1 MKNLFNNPWFVAAI
15 GAFAMIYLGLTVVKP
30 LLNGDQTAVADSGDY
45 EDFEDVDGRAVA
57 SGTRGV
63 SVLARENI
71 SWLHDVDRD
80 PFTGT
85 SLAREVNL
93 AGPLPKVASLFV
105 GAGVQAA
112 VINNRLV
119 YVGDVVDH
127 YRVTNIAAQH
137 VQVSLAGRSY
147 RLEPDV

>member
-15 GAFAMIYLGLTVVKP
+15 GAFAVIYLGLTVVKP
-30 LLNGDQTAVADSGDY
+30 LLSGDQTAIADSGVY
-45 EDFEDVDGRAVA
+45 EVFENEDGSTVA
-57 SGTRGV
+57 NGTRGV

-85 SLAREVNL
+85 LLASEVNL
-93 AGPLPKVASLFV
+93 AGPLPKVAALFV

-127 YRVTNIAAQH
+127 YRVTDIAAQH